1 MSYNLINFGNELR
14 LRRKRLGF
22 TQNELSMLSTINID
36 TIRRIEQ
43 GKILPRHITLEFL
56 SLALKEDIN
65 QLLLEFRVDDYI
77 ELTNLKNKLES
88 KFDRDDYNSLEIE
101 LEVFRDLL
109 QSTTNRYFHNL
120 ILQLVLLIESVILNK
135 KNDLPEEAL
144 KKLIT
149 AINLTITDFS
159 LLDYQNYI
167 YNDMEIRIL
176 MNIGLLLNKIED
188 TNTSLEIMIFCMENL
203 DTNSPMYPKVA
214 FNLSHTYH
222 RLKNYFKSLEYADN
236 GIDYCMKNRNY
247 NGLNL
252 LYFRKGISEFY
263 LEMENYM
270 DSLRK
275 AIYHSELLDQTNVK
289 DMIINNCKRMY
300 GIIL

>member
-1 MSYNLINFGNELR
+1 MSYNLINFGNEMR

-22 TQNELSMLSTINID
+22 TQNELSILSKINID

-43 GKILPRHITLEFL
+43 GKVLPHHNTLEFL

-65 QLLLEFRVDDYI
+65 KLLLEFRVDDYI

-88 KFDRDDYNSLEIE
+88 KFDRDDYNSLEVD
-101 LEVFRDLL
+101 LEAFRDLL
-109 QSTTNRYFHNL
+109 QNTSNKYFHNL

-135 KNDLPEEAL
+135 KNNLPEESL

-149 AINLTITDFS
+149 AINLTITNFS

-167 YNDMEIRIL
+167 YNDMEMRIL

-188 TNTSLEIMIFCMENL
+188 TNTSLGIMIFCMENL
-203 DTNSPMYPKVA
+203 DINSPMYPKVA

-222 RLKNYFKSLEYADN
+222 RLKDYLKSLEYAN
-236 GIDYCMKNRNY
+236 KGIDYCMKNRNY

-252 LYFRKGISEFY
+252 LYFRKGIAEFH
-263 LEMENYM
+263 LDTVDYM

-275 AIYHSELLDQTNVK
+275 AVYHSELLGQTNVK
-289 DMIINNCKRMY
+289 DMIINNCHRIY